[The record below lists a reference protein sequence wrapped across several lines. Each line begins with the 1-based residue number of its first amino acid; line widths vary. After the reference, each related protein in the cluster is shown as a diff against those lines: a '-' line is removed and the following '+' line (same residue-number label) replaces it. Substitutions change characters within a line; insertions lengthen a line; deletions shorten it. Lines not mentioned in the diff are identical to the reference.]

1 MPAQPKH
8 DTLSRLLELLKA
20 LPHHRWA
27 TPSEL
32 RGLLADRGFEVDL
45 RPVQR
50 DLKELQN
57 SFPLDHN
64 DKGKP
69 HGWRWSAEQALKR
82 SRDDGRIE
90 QCGRTCPA
98 RSGSSMRYF
107 LFMGSG
113 AGGQQAAAIYIW
125 WRQPSQP
132 PWRRVVLRRAVRN
145 AAPLVCVGKTQSDA
159 RARHPALRRHVPP
172 RPPSV
177 GPADRRAAHARQ
189 PRPRP

>member
-1 MPAQPKH
+1 MPAQPEH

-50 DLKELQN
+50 DLKALQN

-90 QCGRTCPA
+90 WI
-98 RSGSSMRYF
+98 SMRPNVSCAEWLLDEVF
-107 LFMGSG
+107 PVHGIRRQWA
-113 AGGQQAAAIYIW
+113 AGGSDLHPVETAKPTAMAACRAS
-125 WRQPSQP
+125 PSS
-132 PWRRVVLRRAVRN
+132 A
-145 AAPLVCVGKTQSDA
+145 
-159 RARHPALRRHVPP
+159 
-172 RPPSV
+172 
-177 GPADRRAAHARQ
+177 
-189 PRPRP
+189 